1 MDADGND
8 RMNDKVREAER
19 MFQIAEES
27 ADEDTAPAGG
37 PAIEHPTPRVLPDL
51 REAVSTGVSAAATS
65 PRRPRKA
72 RKSKQVRDA
81 GEGAQAGEIQSE
93 PQEHSDN
100 AAAFSTPVEES
111 RRRLRRIQ
119 KKKLPRSERWKQR
132 RLPPVCW
139 K

>member
-1 MDADGND
+1 
-8 RMNDKVREAER
+8 MNDKAREAER

-27 ADEDTAPAGG
+27 GDDPTLPEDTAPAV
-37 PAIEHPTPRVLPDL
+37 APRVLPDL